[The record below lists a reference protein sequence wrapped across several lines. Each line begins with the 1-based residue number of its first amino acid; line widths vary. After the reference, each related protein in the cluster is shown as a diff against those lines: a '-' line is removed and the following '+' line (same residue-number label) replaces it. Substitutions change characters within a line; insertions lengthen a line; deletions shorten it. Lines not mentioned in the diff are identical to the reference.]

1 MKRSEAAKQAWDKA
15 ALTVAQDKEYERLT
29 RPSMAHARPTWMD
42 DKSALPK
49 RPPSRPRVDG

>member
-15 ALTVAQDKEYERLT
+15 ALNVAQDKEYERLT
-29 RPSMAHARPTWMD
+29 RPSATQKRPAWMD

-49 RPPSRPRVDG
+49 RPPSRQGECQ